1 MTERLDEYP
10 NFGEEEPLPWEPDYE
25 SLTICPFSNMKSF
38 GKPLE
43 SLTSTQLLAVRRE
56 AERRNGKLGT
66 YFQPLIEQVE
76 AVLRERGGVC
86 D

>member
-38 GKPLE
+38 GKPLQ
-43 SLTSTQLLAVRRE
+43 SLKSETLLAIR
-56 AERRNGKLGT
+56 AECEKRNGKFGS
-66 YFQPLIEQVE
+66 YFGGLIVE
-76 AVLRERGGVC
+76 IDEMLTERGGL
-86 D
+86 